1 MGALRITKTG
11 ALYVVDCLPLCD
23 DVCMPLSEDE
33 QRILSQIEQQLHESD
48 PGLAKEVA
56 TTTVYTHSAR
66 NIKWSVLGFIV
77 GLVTIVLTL
86 SVSFWLAFVGFA
98 MMLTAAL
105 FFEQN
110 LRRLGRA
117 GMNQLSMNVR
127 SGSLRNYDSLRRRK
141 LWGIFPRRDET
152 GN

>member
-1 MGALRITKTG
+1 
-11 ALYVVDCLPLCD
+11 
-23 DVCMPLSEDE
+23 MPLSEDE
-33 QRILSQIEQQLHESD
+33 QRILSQIEQQLHETD

-127 SGSLRNYDSLRRRK
+127 SGSLGNSLSGRRGK
-141 LWGIFPRRDET
+141 LRAIFRRIDET